1 MDERVGPLA
10 LRRAV
15 LGGGF
20 AAFLFALWE
29 AYAHTHPVT
38 FNSMPAP
45 SEIVGVIGRNFPVM
59 WPHMESTTTECA
71 MAFLIAAAAGIAL
84 GAFVAY
90 SQVALEA
97 LYPHVVVFQ
106 IIPKVALSPLFIVCL
121 CAAPTSPPS
130 LPLFNPFFPTLS
142 STLVGLQA

>member
-45 SEIVGVIGRNFPVM
+45 SEIVGVIGRDFPVI
-59 WPHMESTTTECA
+59 WQHMESTTSTCA
-71 MAFLIAAAAGIAL
+71 ISFLISPSAAL
-84 GAFVAY
+84 SLHAFTSS
-90 SQVALEA
+90 SQYILSA
-97 LYPHVVVFQ
+97 LY
-106 IIPKVALSPLFIVCL
+106 ST
-121 CAAPTSPPS
+121 AAS
-130 LPLFNPFFPTLS
+130 
-142 STLVGLQA
+142 